1 RILKERYR
9 HPLTD
14 KDHIPQAV
22 VVEIC
27 KQRIAHHSD
36 VPKSGSNLVRYIRKF
51 DPPAFRIIPQKGTAY
66 RSRILPRFDASRN
79 KDVKFAVTVEIKRLH
94 AQLAGIIV
102 RQRVRSKREISR
114 PVVDV
119 QPILIIWTVR
129 FVLISPACQIN
140 ILMAVIVSI
149 KNEYSTILTRLGG
162 TRHLRQRFF
171 RKPGILALEQYL
183 GRATRV
189 SSDTDVIKSVAIQIA
204 NRERRTV
211 IGKLVRQG
219 ILDIEVDGLVV
230 RMPIIY
236 AA

>member
-79 KDVKFAVTVEIKRLH
+79 KNVKFAVTVEIKSLN
-94 AQLAGIIV
+94 AQLAGVIV
-102 RQRVRSKREISR
+102 RQRVCSKREISR
-114 PVVDV
+114 SVVDV
-119 QPILIIWTVR
+119 YPVLVIWTIRLVLVSRASHVNILIAVVVGIKDEY
-129 FVLISPACQIN
+129 SS
-140 ILMAVIVSI
+140 ILMGGG
-149 KNEYSTILTRLGG
+149 STHHFCKT
-162 TRHLRQRFF
+162 FF
-171 RKPGILALEQYL
+171 GETGILAL
-183 GRATRV
+183 
-189 SSDTDVIKSVAIQIA
+189 
-204 NRERRTV
+204 
-211 IGKLVRQG
+211 
-219 ILDIEVDGLVV
+219 
-230 RMPIIY
+230 
-236 AA
+236 